1 MIIFLSIKESFY
13 DIIIK
18 KRVVMFA
25 TLNISIIFQ
34 FLMVV
39 IFSFLTG
46 LELREYIYSKQK
58 PLVIGTTR
66 TFTFIGLLGF
76 VLKIISLN
84 LFIVGFII
92 ISLFFLL
99 FYIYKLQNQQTGIIQ
114 IVTSLLTYSYGA
126 LITLSVFYIPLIYV
140 AIVFIISSKKQI
152 SLLMQKIDNEE
163 LITFSKFLIL
173 SVIILPILPKD
184 DVIPYVSISPFKIWI
199 AVVVVS
205 SISYASYILQKYFLK
220 SAGIVVTA
228 VLGGIYSSTATT
240 VVLAKKSLNSL
251 VEGSIVLA
259 TGVMYLRL
267 LAIIAIFNFNLA
279 QNLLI
284 PFISLFLI
292 SLVMFIFF
300 KERGSDE
307 NTDFNSNPL
316 ELQVAF
322 IFAGLFILMAAIT
335 QFVTTHFGNLGLQIL
350 SAIVGFTDIDPF
362 ILSLIQGE
370 YSVTTHDLIQAILVA
385 VASNN
390 ILKALYAMSFSNWK
404 MKKAMWGLLFL
415 AVSTLLWVLYF
426 Y

>member
-1 MIIFLSIKESFY
+1 V
-13 DIIIK
+13 K
-18 KRVVMFA
+18 KKGVVMFA
-25 TLNISIIFQ
+25 TLNVSIIFQ

-84 LFIVGFII
+84 LFIVGFVI
-92 ISLFFLL
+92 ISLFFLV

-126 LITLSVFYIPLIYV
+126 LVTLSVFYIPLIYV

-152 SLLMQKIDNEE
+152 SLLMEKIDNEE

-228 VLGGIYSSTATT
+228 ILGGIYSSTATT

-284 PFISLFLI
+284 PFLSLFLI
-292 SLVMFIFF
+292 SLVIFIFL
-300 KERGSDE
+300 KEKGSDE

-415 AVSTLLWVLYF
+415 AVATLLWVLYF

>member
-1 MIIFLSIKESFY
+1 
-13 DIIIK
+13 
-18 KRVVMFA
+18 MFA
-25 TLNISIIFQ
+25 TLNVSIIFQ

-84 LFIVGFII
+84 LFIVGFVI
-92 ISLFFLL
+92 ISLFFLV

-126 LITLSVFYIPLIYV
+126 LVTLSVFYIPLIYV

-152 SLLMQKIDNEE
+152 SLLMEKIDNEE

-228 VLGGIYSSTATT
+228 ILGGIYSSTATT

-284 PFISLFLI
+284 PFLSLFLI
-292 SLVMFIFF
+292 SLVIFIFL
-300 KERGSDE
+300 KEKGSDE

-415 AVSTLLWVLYF
+415 AVATLLWVLYF